1 MPKSV
6 QRFRNRSCA
15 NAKLQRV
22 LNTAMPSRK
31 PQTFV
36 DRHELWGDEQR
47 RVAAAVER
55 EIKRRKLEVV
65 RFAFA
70 DQHGVLRGKT
80 LVAAEALRA
89 MRAGV
94 AMTSTLLAK
103 DTSHCNVFPVFAKGG
118 GLGLDEMEGAG
129 NFIMVADPTTFRVLP
144 WANATGWLLCD
155 NYCPNG
161 KPVAFCTRAVH
172 RAALHRL
179 AAGGLDY
186 FAGLEVEFQLF
197 KLVDPRLAVETLT
210 WPAEAPAVEHTTHGF
225 QYLTEARFD
234 QVDPMLQTLRHTMQ
248 TLGLPL
254 RSLEV
259 ELGPSQ
265 YEFTFAPEQG
275 LAAADTMV
283 LFRSAMKQV
292 ARRHGHLVSFMC
304 RPRLPNTFASGWHLH
319 QSLLDA
325 KSGRNLFVSDDPS
338 EPLSPLGRAFLA
350 GLLANASAASPFTTP
365 TINGYKRYHGVNSMA
380 PVRAIWAHDNRGVMI
395 RVLGAP
401 GDASTHL
408 ENRAG
413 EPLANPYLYM
423 ASQIHAGLDGI
434 DRKLVPGPSADA
446 PYETP
451 GGANDRLP
459 RTLAEALAVLES
471 SALFRVRFGDPF
483 VNYFVR
489 IKRAEIARYETET
502 KGHADA
508 AEVTEWEHKEY
519 FDLA

>member
-1 MPKSV
+1 
-6 QRFRNRSCA
+6 
-15 NAKLQRV
+15 
-22 LNTAMPSRK
+22 MPSRK
-31 PQTFV
+31 SQTFV
-36 DRHELWGDEQR
+36 DRHELWSAEQHR
-47 RVAAAVER
+47 AAAAVER
-55 EIKRRKLEVV
+55 EVKRRKLEVV

-80 LVAAEALRA
+80 LVASDAARA

-103 DTSHCNVFPVFAKGG
+103 DTSHRNVFPVFGKGG

-129 NFIMVADPTTFRVLP
+129 NFIMVADPATFRVLP
-144 WANATGWLLCD
+144 WADSTGWLLCD
-155 NYCPNG
+155 IYFPNG
-161 KPVAFCTRAVH
+161 KSVPFSTRALH
-172 RAALHRL
+172 RGALQRL
-179 AAGGLDY
+179 AAGGFDY
-186 FAGLEVEFQLF
+186 LAGLEVEFQLF
-197 KLVDPRLAVETLT
+197 KLLDPRLATDALT

-234 QVDPMLQTLRHTMQ
+234 QVDPILQTLCKTMQ
-248 TLGLPL
+248 ALGMPL

-265 YEFTFAPEQG
+265 YEFTFAPERG

-325 KSGRNLFVSDDPS
+325 KSGRNLFVSNDRS
-338 EPLSPLGRAFLA
+338 EPLAPLGRAFMA
-350 GLLANASAASPFTTP
+350 GLLAHAGAAAAFTTP
-365 TINGYKRYHGVNSMA
+365 TVNGYKRYHGVNSMA
-380 PVRAIWAHDNRGVMI
+380 PIRAIWAHDNRGVMI

-401 GDASTHL
+401 GDPATHL

-413 EPLANPYLYM
+413 EPFANPYLYM
-423 ASQIHAGLDGI
+423 ASQICAGLDGI
-434 DRKLVPGPSADA
+434 ARKLAPGPSADT

-451 GGANDRLP
+451 GGAGDRLP
-459 RTLAEALAVLES
+459 QSLAEALAALET
-471 SALFRVRFGDPF
+471 SALFRAHFGDAF
-483 VNYFVR
+483 VNYFLR
-489 IKRAEIARYETET
+489 IKQAEIARCDAET
-502 KGHADA
+502 KGRAGA
-508 AEVTEWEHKEY
+508 TEVTDWEHKEY